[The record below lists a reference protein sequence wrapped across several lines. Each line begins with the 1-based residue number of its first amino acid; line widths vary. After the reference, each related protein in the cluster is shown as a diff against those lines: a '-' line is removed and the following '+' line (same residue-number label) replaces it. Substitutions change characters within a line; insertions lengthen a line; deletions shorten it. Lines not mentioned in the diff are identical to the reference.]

1 MAVFFIIM
9 TLEIDRHLGR
19 PVSPDEILDQLSSTG
34 QKTLTLADVR
44 SMYER
49 FKEKYEGTDLF
60 VLLDRLISPVLEKEV
75 TLTSSKV
82 NLKAVDRTSSLGE
95 QSADVVNFAYNSR
108 YVKNGGEVI
117 DMATDSFDFQ
127 GNSKIILAEYQLG
140 EESVVLATF
149 RVVHGEDL
157 DIFRLFEN
165 VDPYKWPHVAEI
177 PTNGVTANQ
186 PGELARFSLH
196 PVFDFIGGNENSDL
210 RNKAREFKGELLRKM
225 WPEGMTLLRNRGV
238 THPYF
243 ILAPHV
249 EDFVVSSG
257 INPVEIQGVVPS
269 ESEYATGIRNKFK
282 EYWFPKGD
290 PSQQPRV
297 YLAPWTVSD

>member
-1 MAVFFIIM
+1 M

-82 NLKAVDRTSSLGE
+82 NLKAVERTSSLGE

-108 YVKNGGEVI
+108 YVKNG
-117 DMATDSFDFQ
+117 
-127 GNSKIILAEYQLG
+127 
-140 EESVVLATF
+140 
-149 RVVHGEDL
+149 
-157 DIFRLFEN
+157 
-165 VDPYKWPHVAEI
+165 
-177 PTNGVTANQ
+177 
-186 PGELARFSLH
+186 
-196 PVFDFIGGNENSDL
+196 
-210 RNKAREFKGELLRKM
+210 
-225 WPEGMTLLRNRGV
+225 GV